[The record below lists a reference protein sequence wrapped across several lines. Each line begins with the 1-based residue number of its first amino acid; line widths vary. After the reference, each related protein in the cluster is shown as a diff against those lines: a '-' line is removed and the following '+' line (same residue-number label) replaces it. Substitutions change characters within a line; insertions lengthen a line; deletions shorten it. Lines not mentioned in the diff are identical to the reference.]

1 MFSRKLAVTALVV
14 SGLAVFVSSCKR
26 DKKDDNIINNET
38 TAYAE
43 EQLML
48 EQIYANAD
56 RVVDIAI
63 TMGVGS
69 LKGGENPL
77 GGCTTIKTDTTGD
90 SAVHVMTI
98 NFGGGKC
105 LGFDG
110 RYRSGKLI
118 VHYTQGLSINDTGYY
133 RKTIFDAYVVDGHRV
148 GGYRTMSYKGKT
160 PAGNHYHEIASVDTI
175 YQPGNTGQL
184 TGASER
190 QREWYKG
197 SSTLQTADDV
207 YRITGS
213 GYFVGPYKD
222 KYHLEIVKPLSD
234 ALDCS
239 WIKEGV
245 TNIFPEGA
253 TQRVL
258 DYGAGDCDNDAVIN
272 VNGVKR
278 IAKIP

>member
-1 MFSRKLAVTALVV
+1 MFSKKLAVTALVV

-26 DKKDDNIINNET
+26 DKKDDNIINDET

-56 RVVDIAI
+56 RIVDRAI
-63 TMGVGS
+63 LLGEGS

-77 GGCTTIKTDTTGD
+77 GGCATIKTDTTDD
-90 SAVHVMTI
+90 STVHVMTI

-110 RYRSGKLI
+110 RSRSGKLI
-118 VHYTQGLSINDTGYY
+118 VYHKQGLSINDPGYY

-148 GGYRTMSYKGKT
+148 SGYRTMSYEGKN
-160 PAGNHYHEIASVDTI
+160 PAGNHYHDIASVDTI
-175 YQPGNTGQL
+175 YLPNGSGKVTGV
-184 TGASER
+184 SER

-213 GYFVGPYKD
+213 GYFFGPHKD
-222 KYHLEIVKPLSD
+222 EYHLEIVKPLAD
-234 ALDCS
+234 AFDCS
-239 WIKEGV
+239 WINEGV

-253 TQRVL
+253 SQRVL